1 MRKSG
6 ACSVIDGFALRVHDN
21 QKDNSSVSSDE
32 RIMDLVSSD
41 KPGKHAPLQSR
52 SAQKGVNSLGHS
64 SSIQMSLKKFVTV
77 NKRKHESVETAI
89 SEIPLLRSGPP
100 MDRLRDYSSPK
111 RSAPTRSPD
120 SSTEVDDPNKMKS
133 IEPQQAKSTINHVF
147 GEADTNILFPCGNG
161 AAEKIKTPEEK
172 AKDRVLDSDSVLSAP
187 IGTDFQLGAHVL
199 SDAPIPLQSSGASRD
214 SPVVSSGSKV
224 GFSLQFSFEDLISR
238 RKQSGFAAA
247 SLELSQ
253 GVNEEGKARAL
264 AAATS
269 ELERLFKKED
279 FKQMKVIGQFNLGFI
294 IGKLDQDL
302 FIVDQHAADEK
313 YNYERLS
320 QNNCSESATFTS
332 MRFSFSPS
340 ELHFPFRPLKL
351 EVSPEEE
358 IVISMHMDTFRK
370 NGFLLEEDMHAP
382 SGQRYIL
389 KAVPFSKNITF
400 GIGDIKELISILSDS
415 HGECSMIGSYRSD
428 TADSVCPPKVRAM
441 LASRACR
448 SSIMI
453 GDSLGR
459 NEMQK
464 ILEHL
469 AVLKSPWNCPHGRPT
484 MRHLVDL
491 RTVHRSRDE
500 ELRGRRDRERG
511 RSSVYTLYPVL
522 YSLRVR
528 GNQIKKRFAHTVVS
542 SIGFS
547 LSLSRKVTPGEMVK
561 SLLVAADF
569 KLPLSLLKTAQGHPM
584 LVELKNGE
592 TYNGHLVNCD
602 TWMNIHLREV
612 ICTSKDGDRFWRM
625 PECYI
630 RGNTIKYLRVPDEVI
645 DKVQEETKSRSDRK
659 PPGVGRGRGRGR
671 EDSSKAKGV
680 GRGMEEGGAR
690 GGGRGRGGSGGRAGG
705 NRGAGRGR

>member
-1 MRKSG
+1 MPKVGKLVNELYRGANSRQYPIAIMSFSVPTRAYDVNVTPDKRKYFFLMKAPFLQSLREALEKIYSSNQASYLVNRIDEHSDDKLASNIYPQHERSQSPSKHLLPDNVPVHEEGDDGLCADVGTTPTTAQEKIRDLFGEELMRKSG

-32 RIMDLVSSD
+32 QIMDLFSSD
-41 KPGKHAPLQSR
+41 KTGKHAPLQTR

-64 SSIQMSLKKFVTV
+64 SSIQMSLNKFVTV

-161 AAEKIKTPEEK
+161 AAE
-172 AKDRVLDSDSVLSAP
+172 
-187 IGTDFQLGAHVL
+187 
-199 SDAPIPLQSSGASRD
+199 
-214 SPVVSSGSKV
+214 
-224 GFSLQFSFEDLISR
+224 
-238 RKQSGFAAA
+238 
-247 SLELSQ
+247 
-253 GVNEEGKARAL
+253 
-264 AAATS
+264 
-269 ELERLFKKED
+269 
-279 FKQMKVIGQFNLGFI
+279 VIGQFNLGFI

-320 QNNCSESATFTS
+320 QTTVLNQQ
-332 MRFSFSPS
+332 P
-340 ELHFPFRPLKL
+340 LLRPLKL

-500 ELRGRRDRERG
+500 ELETLFYCRRNG
-511 RSSVYTLYPVL
+511 
-522 YSLRVR
+522 
-528 GNQIKKRFAHTVVS
+528 
-542 SIGFS
+542 
-547 LSLSRKVTPGEMVK
+547 K